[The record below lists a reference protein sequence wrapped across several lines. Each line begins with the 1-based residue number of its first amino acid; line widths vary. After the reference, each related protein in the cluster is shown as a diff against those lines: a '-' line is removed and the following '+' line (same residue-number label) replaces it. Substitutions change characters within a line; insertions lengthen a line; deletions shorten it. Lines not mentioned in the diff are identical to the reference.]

1 MAVLIIRL
9 QGPMQSWGT
18 QSRFSD
24 RDTGKDPSRSG
35 LIGLLCCALGWGRG
49 VSLEPFYHIKM
60 ATRVDHEGSFST
72 DFQTSLN
79 VAKANGNS
87 GDTVISRKHF
97 LADASFTVALA
108 GDYEFL
114 NKLHLALD
122 APVWPLFLGRKAFVP
137 GVPPFVKD
145 GLLKDLTDPLEALK
159 AFPLDK
165 KRSSGDTISSF
176 RFVVECPEGAEIRN
190 DFPLSFEPRNFASR
204 RVSTLF
210 INIKG

>member
-1 MAVLIIRL
+1 
-9 QGPMQSWGT
+9 
-18 QSRFSD
+18 
-24 RDTGKDPSRSG
+24 
-35 LIGLLCCALGWGRG
+35 
-49 VSLEPFYHIKM
+49 M
-60 ATRVDHEGSFST
+60 ATRVDHEGFFST

-108 GDYEFL
+108 GEYEFL
-114 NKLHLALD
+114 NKLHLALN

-145 GLLKDLTDPLEALK
+145 GLLKDQTDPLGALK
-159 AFPLDK
+159 AFPIDK
-165 KRSSGDTISSF
+165 KTLSADMVSTF
-176 RFVVECPEGAEIRN
+176 RFVVECPDGAEIRN

-210 INIKG
+210 INIKA